1 MLVVS
6 EALDILALLTEG
18 VYRPG
23 GRAVLNNPS
32 SVWAAQFTQGEGAA
46 GANACDHE
54 RFRQWVHDGLTLG
67 ESVAKCNC
75 VVLTQTGVQRER
87 LSSDLRLSDWR
98 GEFCDPVS
106 SLRSEFLMA
115 RCIS

>member
-1 MLVVS
+1 MLIVS
-6 EALDILALLTEG
+6 EALDILALLTKG
-18 VYRPG
+18 VYHPG
-23 GRAVLNNPS
+23 GRAVLSNPS
-32 SVWAAQFTQGEGAA
+32 SVQFTQGEGAA
-46 GANACDHE
+46 GANACDRE

-75 VVLTQTGVQRER
+75 VVLTRTDVQRER

-106 SLRSEFLMA
+106 SPRSEFLMA